1 LFCFFLFPLI
11 SLALLQLREKA
22 RIERTSST
30 TFGGGMSNPSYAIPC
45 LFLFLEGYTLL
56 SHLERTQKIILKD
69 IFFLKKKDNQ
79 RCLHHSLFVNERQP

>member
-1 LFCFFLFPLI
+1 LFFFFFLFPLI

-30 TFGGGMSNPSYAIPC
+30 TFGGGTGGMSNPSYAIPC
-45 LFLFLEGYTLL
+45 LFLFLECYTLL

-69 IFFLKKKDNQ
+69 CFFFKKKIIKDASIT
-79 RCLHHSLFVNERQP
+79 HFS